1 MGEGLIILPL
11 SLHTVHAQ
19 SLFKSEPVN
28 SVYVLCLRKQVLS
41 LFSLSRF
48 VEITIVDLYRVLNEQ
63 RIAFSSMNNNSGE
76 LFPVQLVTML

>member
-1 MGEGLIILPL
+1 MGEGLITLPL

-28 SVYVLCLRKQVLS
+28 SVYVLCLRKQVPR

-48 VEITIVDLYRVLNEQ
+48 VEITIVDLYKVLNER
-63 RIAFSSMNNNSGE
+63 RIASLSMKNYSGE
-76 LFPVQLVTML
+76 LFPVQLATML